1 MSEPFL
7 GEIRLMSFGNAP
19 SGWAIC
25 NGQLLLI
32 SQNQSLFQLI
42 GTTYG
47 GDGVNN
53 FALPN
58 LQGRVPMHRG
68 NSHVRGEQGG
78 EYTHTL
84 TSGELAAH
92 RHTVKASSLDGDQ
105 PTPANNFPAGTA
117 TSQLYSSSTADL
129 TPLAAG
135 TLSTVG
141 GGQSHENTGPYLA
154 LNFCIALQGI
164 VPTAT

>member
-7 GEIRLMSFGNAP
+7 GEIRLMSFVTVP
-19 SGWAIC
+19 SGWALC
-25 NGQLLLI
+25 NGQLLAK
-32 SQNQSLFQLI
+32 SQNVALFQLI

-47 GDGVNN
+47 GDGVTN

-68 NSHVRGEQGG
+68 NGHVLGEQGG
-78 EYTHTL
+78 EFSHTL
-84 TSGELAAH
+84 TAGELAAH
-92 RHTVKASSLDGDQ
+92 RHAVKASALDGDL
-105 PTPANNFPAGTA
+105 PTPANNFPAGTGTA
-117 TSQLYSSSTADL
+117 QLYSSSTADL

-141 GGQSHENTGPYLA
+141 GGQAHENTQPYLT
-154 LNFCIALQGI
+154 LSFCIAVVGI
-164 VPTAT
+164 VPTGT